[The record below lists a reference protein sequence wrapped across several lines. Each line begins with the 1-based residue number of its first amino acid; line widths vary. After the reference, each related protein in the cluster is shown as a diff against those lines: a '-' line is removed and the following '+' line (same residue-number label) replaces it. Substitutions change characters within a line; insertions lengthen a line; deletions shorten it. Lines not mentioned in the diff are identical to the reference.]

1 MYSQASFKDTIW
13 TKVLVYTIYIMQTT
27 QIILLTNNVFRGD
40 LIDNFSITQFKIGW
54 FSVCIIQG
62 LGMQSPP
69 RFSSSIICL
78 SDRVPSDILCAIILC
93 VAYINYIRKK
103 DSKRLYFPSTYIIN
117 LRLVRRTSSQAGDP
131 RR

>member
-27 QIILLTNNVFRGD
+27 QIILLTNNVLRGD

-69 RFSSSIICL
+69 R
-78 SDRVPSDILCAIILC
+78 
-93 VAYINYIRKK
+93 
-103 DSKRLYFPSTYIIN
+103 
-117 LRLVRRTSSQAGDP
+117 
-131 RR
+131 